1 MGKYEQ
7 IQTRKT
13 ISAYGG
19 VGSIIDGAGL
29 SYTGNT
35 LNVGTASA
43 TRIVVN
49 ANNIDLATTAVT
61 PGTYIGFAVDAYGRV
76 TGVTTPTT
84 LAGYGITNAQPLDAD
99 LTAIAAQT
107 GTGLLIRTGTDTW
120 TTRSVTGTAN
130 RITITNGDGV
140 AGAPTIDIAST
151 YVGQAS
157 ITTVGT
163 ITTGTWNGT
172 IVGAAFGGTG
182 ANLTGGGNADRLV
195 VTNVAGTALTTTNLV
210 DGGTF

>member
-1 MGKYEQ
+1 MALIPPQPVGQLPGSSYWNDWIEKIRTIVNELLTS
-7 IQTRKT
+7 ITWTT
-13 ISAYGG
+13 ISG
-19 VGSIIDGAGL
+19 
-29 SYTGNT
+29 
-35 LNVGTASA
+35 
-43 TRIVVN
+43 
-49 ANNIDLATTAVT
+49 
-61 PGTYIGFAVDAYGRV
+61 
-76 TGVTTPTT
+76 TPTT